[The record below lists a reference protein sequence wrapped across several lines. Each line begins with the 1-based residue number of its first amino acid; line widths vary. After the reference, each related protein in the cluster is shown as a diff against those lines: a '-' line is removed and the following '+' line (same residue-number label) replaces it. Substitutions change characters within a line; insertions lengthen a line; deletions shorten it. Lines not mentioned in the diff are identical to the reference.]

1 MTASD
6 AERKLRELSFLHEV
20 AQLASSARDWDE
32 MLRVV
37 IGRTT
42 DAMGAEV
49 SSLYLLKRSDGLLRL
64 VATNGLNRG
73 GIGRATL
80 RVGEGI
86 VGWVANAR
94 IPLAARDVR
103 TDPRWKWVPEVDEK
117 RFTSMLSVPVVA
129 RDEVIG
135 VMNVQTVQPRDF
147 GREEIDFLQTIA
159 NQVAGIIEKGRLQRE
174 SDRKLREVSALFE
187 VSNVLT
193 STLDLDEVL
202 SLIVDRLVRVY
213 PGASGAILLRE
224 EDEAVRERAR
234 TGELGKTAGAAAQ
247 RALDERRPIVAF
259 DHIAVPLIA
268 NDRLLGA
275 VVLQVPDYKE
285 FLEEEV
291 RFVGALAN
299 QAALAIDK
307 ASLYA
312 LERKTTESLRELE
325 RARSGSGT
333 WRPAERAVADLRAV
347 CAGRR
352 KRRGAGLGHRTL
364 RVAARRRRSGRRH
377 LGRGLTRWRRRGL
390 RVHGAARARD
400 RRPGVALSTVLVVD
414 DERALV
420 GMVAS
425 LLGEEGYEIVTAYDG
440 ETALRRHAEE
450 SPDLVILDRK
460 LPKLSGDEVCKRI
473 RASSTT
479 PILMLTGER
488 GADERAK
495 LLDLGA
501 DDYLEKPFS
510 ARELRSRVRALLRRA
525 TSTASK
531 QAAASVGRLRVD
543 PKTHVA
549 SVDDQALDLT
559 PTEFRLLTALITRPG
574 EVLERR
580 ALLRAGWPE
589 ERDPDPEWLKA
600 HLARL
605 RSKLDLAGAPA
616 LANVRGVGYR
626 LG

>member
-1 MTASD
+1 M
-6 AERKLRELSFLHEV
+6 
-20 AQLASSARDWDE
+20 
-32 MLRVV
+32 
-37 IGRTT
+37 
-42 DAMGAEV
+42 
-49 SSLYLLKRSDGLLRL
+49 
-64 VATNGLNRG
+64 
-73 GIGRATL
+73 
-80 RVGEGI
+80 
-86 VGWVANAR
+86 
-94 IPLAARDVR
+94 
-103 TDPRWKWVPEVDEK
+103 
-117 RFTSMLSVPVVA
+117 
-129 RDEVIG
+129 
-135 VMNVQTVQPRDF
+135 
-147 GREEIDFLQTIA
+147 
-159 NQVAGIIEKGRLQRE
+159 
-174 SDRKLREVSALFE
+174 
-187 VSNVLT
+187 
-193 STLDLDEVL
+193 
-202 SLIVDRLVRVY
+202 
-213 PGASGAILLRE
+213 
-224 EDEAVRERAR
+224 
-234 TGELGKTAGAAAQ
+234 
-247 RALDERRPIVAF
+247 
-259 DHIAVPLIA
+259 
-268 NDRLLGA
+268 
-275 VVLQVPDYKE
+275 
-285 FLEEEV
+285 
-291 RFVGALAN
+291 
-299 QAALAIDK
+299 
-307 ASLYA
+307 
-312 LERKTTESLRELE
+312 
-325 RARSGSGT
+325 
-333 WRPAERAVADLRAV
+333 
-347 CAGRR
+347 
-352 KRRGAGLGHRTL
+352 
-364 RVAARRRRSGRRH
+364 
-377 LGRGLTRWRRRGL
+377 
-390 RVHGAARARD
+390 
-400 RRPGVALSTVLVVD
+400 STVLVVD

-605 RSKLDLAGAPA
+605 RSKLDAAGAPT